1 MTGPLAI
8 GADIVEV
15 ARVQRACERH
25 GDRFI
30 QRVFT
35 SGEIGYCSE
44 LGNPFPSYAA
54 RFAAK
59 EAVAKAFG
67 TGIGAKFGW
76 LDAEVRLLDSGAP
89 VIELSPQAKALLAV
103 LGGSRVLV
111 TLSHTRELAQAVV
124 MIV

>member
-1 MTGPLAI
+1 MSMALAI
-8 GADIVEV
+8 GADLVEV
-15 ARVQRACERH
+15 ARVRRACERH

-30 QRVFT
+30 QRVF
-35 SGEIGYCSE
+35 SAGEIGYCRG

-59 EAVAKAFG
+59 EAVAKAFA
-67 TGIGAKFGW
+67 TGIGAEFGW
-76 LDAEVRLLDSGAP
+76 LDAEIRLLESGAP
-89 VIELSPQAKALLAV
+89 VVDLSPQAQSLLAAM
-103 LGGSRVLV
+103 GGSRVLV